1 MPRHQ
6 PMDFTSPIM
15 KKALYTLLFFAAA
28 MAAVAAS
35 GPDNKAV
42 ARIISF
48 NAQGD
53 TLSQGYGFFT
63 SVDGEVVALYNTLK
77 GAARAEVIDWKG
89 KTHLVLLIKGADSG
103 LDLVR
108 MQCEAKKMAFLPLAQ
123 VSAKQGDATL
133 QLYYSTNKKALP
145 DSASILSSDTYAPY
159 AYYSVS
165 TANESRFFGCPILNT
180 AGEAVG
186 VVQRNVNAKAE
197 NACAIDARFAADL
210 KIGATSALNADLKS
224 ISIAR
229 DIPADETDAF
239 SYLYMLNR
247 MGGDSLQ
254 YVSASRLFAERFP
267 SNIKGYTETA
277 NFYATH
283 LDYTKAEDALNAALR
298 LKTNEDEVH
307 GVLSDLIYQKALR
320 NPEPA
325 YKDWTLER
333 ALAESETA
341 YALRPDTSYVLQQA
355 NCLFGLKRYR
365 EAHDRF
371 LTAAAHS
378 KAPAEL
384 YYFAA
389 NALQRAEGD
398 TLEVTNLLTKAVDCF
413 ERPYTPEAAEYIFA
427 RAQHYD
433 LTGQYRKAVQDYK
446 DYELAIGTGNLTARF
461 YDIRQNAEQRARLYQ
476 LAIDDLR
483 TAASIASST
492 EEKGEY
498 LTEIAFIY
506 LRAGMY
512 EEAIQEANAAKDTVP
527 NNPDVYKALGIAHG
541 YIGHKS
547 DALSNLSRAQALGD
561 NDAQKFI
568 EQFSK

>member
-1 MPRHQ
+1 
-6 PMDFTSPIM
+6 MDFTSPIM
-15 KKALYTLLFFAAA
+15 KKVFYTLLFFAAA
-28 MAAVAAS
+28 RAAVAAS

-63 SVDGEVVALYNTLK
+63 SADGEVVTLYNTLK

-89 KTHLVLLIKGADSG
+89 KPHPALLIKGANSSQ
-103 LDLVR
+103 DLVR
-108 MQCEAKKMAFLPLAQ
+108 MQCEAKKMNFLPPAQ
-123 VSAKQGDATL
+123 VSAKQGDAVL
-133 QLYYSTNKKALP
+133 QLYYSTNKKSIP
-145 DSASILSSDTYAPY
+145 DSASILSAD
-159 AYYSVS
+159 AYESYSYYGVS
-165 TANESRFFGCPILNT
+165 TANESHFFGCPILNA

-186 VVQRNVNAKAE
+186 IVQRNVNAKAE
-197 NACAIDARFAADL
+197 SR
-210 KIGATSALNADLKS
+210 S

-254 YVSASRLFAERFP
+254 YVGASRLFAERFP
-267 SNIKGYTETA
+267 NNIKGYTETA
-277 NFYATH
+277 NFYAAH
-283 LDYTKAEDALNAALR
+283 LDYAKAEDALNAALR

-333 ALAESETA
+333 ALSESETA

-365 EAHDRF
+365 EAHDRY

-384 YYFAA
+384 YYYAA

-461 YDIRQNAEQRARLYQ
+461 YDIRQNAEQRARQYQ

-483 TAASIASST
+483 TAASLATTT

-512 EEAIQEANAAKDTVP
+512 EEAIQEANVAKETVP
-527 NNPDVYKALGIAHG
+527 NNPDVYKALGIVHG
-541 YIGHKS
+541 YLGHKA

-561 NDAQKFI
+561 ADAQKFI